1 MVTAV
6 SAKCPN
12 CGAVLSIERDSDS
25 AVCQYCGTR
34 SSISRSKAQ
43 TVSFQAL
50 GTPVIYV
57 SPVSRGTRV
66 LILVGVA
73 CLVITAAATL
83 VFQRGSVSLL
93 NVALIG
99 DPVLADIDG
108 DGFDDVIVHGIVP
121 GDEIIHLRAYSG
133 KEGKSLWVSEPL
145 LKAGQSALV
154 ATVPGLVVTISAG
167 VTVVGLDATTGK
179 PRFRIT
185 PPERVEAVCQRGNDP
200 VLLTKDNKLYVMN
213 AANGALTSAGA
224 VDEHAPLSPSP
235 RCTVARS
242 DDSDRGGT
250 QIRPLLDY
258 RWTKATE
265 MSVDMA
271 FDFQGKAPYMMLGH
285 RAAGSR
291 VPMIGARTA
300 ELILWAS
307 DVPGQEPLGAV
318 EGAPISASMTS
329 SFAYAAYV
337 RVGGKALRVAGFA
350 LADGRR
356 LWEAELPIN
365 DSPSMVNLAASDQH
379 VFVFTTKGNDGQLR
393 SLNSTNGQLEWS
405 LGG

>member
-1 MVTAV
+1 MVTVV

-73 CLVITAAATL
+73 CLVITVAATL
-83 VFQRGSVSLL
+83 AFQRGSQSQL

-99 DPVLADIDG
+99 DPVLADVDG
-108 DGFDDVIVHGIVP
+108 DGFDDVIVQGIAP

-145 LKAGQSALV
+145 LKTGPSKLV
-154 ATVPGLVVTISAG
+154 ATVPGLVVTISDGAS
-167 VTVVGLDATTGK
+167 VVGLDATTGK
-179 PRFRIT
+179 SRFRIT
-185 PPERVEAVCQRGNDP
+185 PPERVEAVCQRGHDP

-213 AANGALTSAGA
+213 AANGALTSAGV
-224 VDEHAPLSPSP
+224 VDEHSPLSPSP
-235 RCTVARS
+235 PCSVARS
-242 DDSDRGGT
+242 NRIDRGGT
-250 QIRPLLDY
+250 QMRSLRADQF
-258 RWTKATE
+258 TKTTE
-265 MSVDMA
+265 MSLEKV
-271 FDFQGKAPYMMLGH
+271 FDFQGKPPYLMLGN
-285 RAAGSR
+285 RTTGSR

-300 ELILWAS
+300 QQILWMS

-318 EGAPISASMTS
+318 EGAPIAASMTS

-337 RVGGKALRVAGFA
+337 RVSGEALRVAGFA

-365 DSPSMVNLAASDQH
+365 DRHSTVDLAASDQH
-379 VFVFTTKGNDGQLR
+379 VFVFTSWSGGKLR